1 MYHNRCPISDYRLKT
16 EVTEMNLSI
25 FLLQLFGG
33 FEPNN
38 EYIHSEL
45 SFRDLKCRIDHIVY
59 SSGPLKP
66 EVIYFK
72 PFVLYRPY
80 IH

>member
-16 EVTEMNLSI
+16 EVTEMNFSI
-25 FLLQLFGG
+25 FLYQLFGG

-59 SSGPLKP
+59 SSG
-66 EVIYFK
+66 
-72 PFVLYRPY
+72 
-80 IH
+80 